1 MRAAASL
8 LRLWLLATLMLLAGV
23 LIWAF
28 APVLIFVALLAGG
41 LGVVSLAMVGLARGL
56 ERGLG
61 KGGRHRSDGG

>member
-8 LRLWLLATLMLLAGV
+8 LRLWLLGTLLIVAGV

-41 LGVVSLAMVGLARGL
+41 LGILSLAMVALARGL

-61 KGGRHRSDGG
+61 KARRRRPDGG